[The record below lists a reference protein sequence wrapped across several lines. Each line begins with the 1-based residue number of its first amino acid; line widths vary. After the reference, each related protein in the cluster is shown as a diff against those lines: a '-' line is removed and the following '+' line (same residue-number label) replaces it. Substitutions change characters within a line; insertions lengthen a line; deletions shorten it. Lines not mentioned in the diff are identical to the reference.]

1 MRVLAGTA
9 FARAGEVEET
19 LETLCAGSNRENLE
33 ACVGPSWASSLS
45 PRRVTYSRVVLQG
58 RRRRAG
64 LPLHQ
69 PP

>member
-33 ACVGPSWASSLS
+33 ACVGPKASFS